1 MEINQKAPV
10 LAKAEIR
17 IDAPVDKVWAVLTD
31 LRNWPSWNPEVS
43 EVSMYGEFEPGTDF
57 RWKASGVTILS
68 LLQEIERH
76 RRILW
81 TGKSPGLRATHLWRF
96 EEFEGKTLV
105 RTEECLEGLLARLLA
120 GPLNRMIAESLDKGL
135 ISLKRECEG
144 GADNAEEEE

>member
-10 LAKAEIR
+10 LAKAEIL
-17 IDAPVDKVWAVLTD
+17 IDAPAEKVWAVLTD

-43 EVSMYGEFEPGTDF
+43 EVSMYGEFEPETDF

-68 LLQEIERH
+68 RLQEIKPH
-76 RRILW
+76 NRILW
-81 TGKSPGLRATHLWRF
+81 TGKSPGIRATHLWCFDESGAMTR
-96 EEFEGKTLV
+96 V

-120 GPLNRMIAESLDKGL
+120 GPLNRMIAESLEKGL